1 MKDLEFQQNLVKK
14 LRTSETYSDAAI
26 YTILL
31 DLVQGNGM
39 DEVVTT
45 LHSLAFDLDR
55 REELEELFDLTKS
68 YEWS

>member
-1 MKDLEFQQNLVKK
+1 MKDIKFQQKQVEK
-14 LRTSETYSDAAI
+14 LRTSETYSDAAL

-39 DEVVTT
+39 DDVVTT

-55 REELEELFDLTKS
+55 REELEELFDLTKN